1 MTKRRDLVR
10 ELKRAGFKED
20 GGTGHARFIHPDG
33 RCTFVPRHS
42 EIGDHLAQ
50 AIRKQAGLR

>member
-10 ELKRAGFKED
+10 ELEAAGFRQT
-20 GGTGHARFIHPDG
+20 GGTKHGKYRRG
-33 RCTFVPRHS
+33 NVTVMVPRHS
-42 EIGDHLAQ
+42 EIGDQLAE